1 MNWKVYSMIFQG
13 GLASITR
20 GQPLEVAHGSQITL
34 RHSHGRTCWLHSHAH
49 VYPIRY
55 RDKRGSSH
63 QQQVTCYSFKDVN
76 NWWIVKRPQRSDLVV
91 SQPVDA
97 IRHGDVIQLVH
108 GMTSRALNSHD
119 VAAAMSPQNQ
129 VRILIALLMDV
140 QFMLWNT
147 GYNKH
152 CSSLQYNSCSTVPA
166 ASVFCQFSFFMLPLA
181 VLCQLFLVVLT
192 SIKLMFLNLSALCY
206 SSQFYTRLWFSDII
220 DISIIIV

>member
-1 MNWKVYSMIFQG
+1 MNRRVYSMIFQG

-76 NWWIVKRPQRSDLVV
+76 NWWIVKRPQRNDLVV
-91 SQPVDA
+91 SQPVDS

-129 VRILIALLMDV
+129 VRILIALFMDV
-140 QFMLWNT
+140 QFL
-147 GYNKH
+147 
-152 CSSLQYNSCSTVPA
+152 L
-166 ASVFCQFSFFMLPLA
+166 
-181 VLCQLFLVVLT
+181 
-192 SIKLMFLNLSALCY
+192 
-206 SSQFYTRLWFSDII
+206 
-220 DISIIIV
+220 